1 MAFRSPGRFGFADD
15 LRRGGGESWDRE
27 RLERVG
33 RQIGNRGGF
42 GERPIRSSRFE
53 EPDPYYEEEP
63 RLSRSRRPDFLDE
76 PSQAEIAGRA
86 LAPYRRTS
94 IHERDAEIP
103 VRRPPRPKYVRR
115 QSSLD
120 TFDRRPLPR
129 YGDQVYEE
137 EYRPHQYVP
146 RQIPIRS
153 REPNLY
159 NPPRQFRE
167 HEYESVHYHHHDHS
181 DSDTHSKISVHQN
194 RNKASRSVKS
204 KTVRSSSS
212 SSSSS
217 SSGVT
222 ATTLKSR
229 KKIGKRGK
237 TRIPKR
243 LVKKEVI
250 INFGY
255 PYDEEVGLWVYNFS
269 SLAMNS
275 QQCRM
280 IAL

>member
-1 MAFRSPGRFGFADD
+1 MAFRSLGPSGFADG
-15 LRRGGGESWDRE
+15 LRRGGGETWDRE

-33 RQIGNRGGF
+33 RQVGDRDNFGG
-42 GERPIRSSRFE
+42 RPFRSSRFE

-63 RLSRSRRPDFLDE
+63 RFSRSRRPDFLDE

-86 LAPYRRTS
+86 LAPYRRKS
-94 IHERDAEIP
+94 IHERDADIP
-103 VRRPPRPKYVRR
+103 VRRPPRPRYVRR

-129 YGDQVYEE
+129 YGDHVYEE
-137 EYRPHQYVP
+137 EHQPHHHVP
-146 RQIPIRS
+146 VPLPIRS

-159 NPPRQFRE
+159 YAPRQIRE

-181 DSDTHSKISVHQN
+181 DSDSHSKISVHQN
-194 RNKASRSVKS
+194 RSKASRSVKA
-204 KTVRSSSS
+204 KTVRSSS

-222 ATTLKSR
+222 ATTVKSS

-237 TRIPKR
+237 TRIPKG
-243 LVKKEVI
+243 LAKKEVI
-250 INFGY
+250 ISFGY
-255 PYDEEVGLWVYNFS
+255 PYEEEVSLWIYELS
-269 SLAMNS
+269 SLAKN
-275 QQCRM
+275 
-280 IAL
+280 L

>member
-1 MAFRSPGRFGFADD
+1 MAFRSPGGLGYADD
-15 LRRGGGESWDRE
+15 FRRGGGESWDRE

-33 RQIGNRGGF
+33 RQMGDRGSF
-42 GERPIRSSRFE
+42 GGRPFRPSRFE

-63 RLSRSRRPDFLDE
+63 RFSRSRRPDFLDE

-86 LAPYRRTS
+86 LAPYRRKS
-94 IHERDAEIP
+94 IHERDADIP
-103 VRRPPRPKYVRR
+103 VRRPPRPQYVRR

-129 YGDQVYEE
+129 YGDHVYEE
-137 EYRPHQYVP
+137 EYQPHQHAP
-146 RQIPIRS
+146 IPLRS

-167 HEYESVHYHHHDHS
+167 REYESVHYHHHDHS
-181 DSDTHSKISVHQN
+181 DSDSHSKISVHQN
-194 RNKASRSVKS
+194 RSKASRIVKA
-204 KTVRSSSS
+204 KTVRSSS

-222 ATTLKSR
+222 ATTVKSH
-229 KKIGKRGK
+229 KKLGKRGK

-243 LVKKEVI
+243 LAKKEVI
-250 INFGY
+250 IQFGY
-255 PYDEEVGLWVYNFS
+255 PYEEEVSFFLD
-269 SLAMNS
+269 
-275 QQCRM
+275 
-280 IAL
+280 